1 MIEKLAGAANRNGHL
16 PIGVEQSASDWQVD
30 QYWKTILQ
38 NRTHALNLPLDFVRP
53 AVKGGQRDAVT
64 HKTTLALQRELALA
78 AENEAVS
85 VEVVL
90 LAALMLLLA
99 KYTGQEYVVVGW
111 TSNSVQHACGGSETA
126 CTTVVAGCVEQ
137 SRTWREFL
145 AAIEQTCLQA
155 RAPKRFSYE
164 QLVDTM
170 DADQDPSRNPLF
182 DVRLKQRH
190 TETARQ
196 KDDFALGFDV
206 ERDGISLRIEYDANL
221 FFAST
226 MERLLRHY
234 VNLLTELVRDGDQRL
249 ADVDMLSADERER
262 LVYGWN
268 ETATAYPSAQSI
280 AHMLEQQ
287 VEQRPEDIAVVFGEQ
302 SLTYKQLHAQS
313 NQIAHALHQR
323 GIGEGDVVVVMA
335 ERSLELITG
344 LLGVLKAG
352 AAYTPVDPGYP
363 AERLRYLLHHSQ
375 AKLLLVQRAVQDRIA
390 DTDAEV
396 VAVEDLLAAGWPSD
410 SLPLPYDPERLMYVL
425 YTSGSTGN
433 PKGAMIRAHAFVNL
447 LHWYTR
453 EFSLGENDRML
464 LIASASF
471 DLAQKNLYAPL
482 ITGGRLV
489 LFEPGLYDYEQMAAT
504 IEREGITAINCT
516 PSAFYPLVEASADDD
531 YAKLKSLRWVFL
543 GGEPI
548 HMTQLAPWLRSAKC
562 QAEIVNTYGPTE
574 CTDIVSYYRIHGKDW
589 QGETNLPIGKP
600 IDNVRLYVVDKDMR
614 LVPEGLEGELCIG
627 GVGVGLGYYNAPEL
641 TEERFVQSSEIPE
654 QVVYKTG
661 DVVKRLPDGQ
671 IVFIGRVDHQV
682 KVRGFRIEIEE
693 IEKKLL
699 DHPQVKEAVVT
710 AVQDAGGDTSLRA
723 YVVPASSLTTELVYD
738 YLHAEL
744 PGYMVPQ
751 FVILLEALPLTPN
764 GKVDRKALPVPTEE
778 LSLAEETHAEDHAGP
793 ETLQDETEQQL
804 VKLWQEVLGIRKVG
818 RQDSFFRLGG
828 HSLKAVAL
836 LSRIKKTFGVS
847 LPIHMLFRQPTIQQ
861 LAEVIRHSPK
871 TSVASIPAAGGQ
883 EYYRLSSEQ
892 ERLYV
897 LEQFEHV
904 GTAYNVPWATVV
916 YGPFDVAR
924 CQQAFAALSLRHE
937 SLRTCFELVGDT
949 VLQKVLQKVDGFFT
963 YTEANGAERE
973 QPEQLI
979 RPFIRPFDLSVG
991 PLFRVNVV
999 RLGADEHLLFLDMHH
1014 IVADGISL
1022 QIVLQEFAAL
1032 YEGKTLEPLPMQ
1044 YKDYANWQGNRRETL
1059 QSQEEYWLDVL
1070 QGELPALN
1078 LPLDYPRPP
1087 LQSFEGDKVTARLDS
1102 SLAQKLRQMAED
1114 TDSTLYM
1121 VLLAAYDVLLH
1132 KYTGQTDIVVGSPI
1146 AGRPQPEFERL
1157 VGMFVNTLALRSF
1170 PQPDKPFRDFLAEVR
1185 ESCLKAYEHQEWP
1198 FEKLVEKLQPVRDLS
1213 RNPLFDTMFV
1223 LQNMENALPRL
1234 PGVKLVALPI
1244 NNRAAQF
1251 DLMLEAVEQEDGF
1264 QLNLEFCTKLF
1275 ATRTMERLLRH
1286 YVNLLTELVR
1296 DGDQRLADVDM
1307 LSADERER
1315 LVYGWNGTATAYPSA
1330 QSIAHM
1336 LEQQVEQRPED
1347 IAVVFGEQSLTYKQL
1362 HAQSNQIAH
1371 ALHQRGIGEGDV
1383 VVVMAERSLELITG
1397 LLGVLKAGA
1406 AYTPVDPG
1414 YPAERLRYLLRHSQA
1429 KLLLVQRAVQDRI
1442 ADTDAE
1448 VVAVEDLL
1456 AAKWPSDSLPLPYD
1470 PERLMYVLYTSGS
1483 TGNPKGAMIRAHAF
1497 VNLLHWYT
1505 REFSLGENDRML
1517 LIASA
1522 SFDLAQKNLYAPLI
1536 TGGRLVLFEPG
1547 LYDYEQMAA
1556 TIEREGITAINCTPS
1571 AFYPLVDASADDDY
1585 AKLKS
1590 LRWVFLGGEPIHM
1603 TQLAPWLRSAKCQ
1616 AEIVNTYG
1624 PTECTDI
1631 ASYCRVHG
1639 KDWKW
1644 GTNLPIG
1651 KPIDNVRLYVVD
1663 KDMRLVPEGLEGEL
1677 CIGGV
1682 GVGLGYYNAPDLTQE
1697 RFVQSSELPEQV
1709 VYKTGDVVKRLPDG
1723 QIVFIGR
1730 VDHQVK
1736 VRGFRIEIEEIE
1748 KKLLDHPQV
1757 KEAVVTAVQDAGG
1770 DTSLRAYVVPAS
1782 SLTTE
1787 QVYDYLH
1794 AELPG
1799 YMVPQFVIL
1808 LEALP
1813 LTPNGKVDRKAL
1825 PVPTAELA
1833 HAAEQTGEQAEEQAA
1848 PEKRE
1853 IEQQLAKLWQEVL
1866 GIRKIG
1872 LEDSFFRLGGHS
1884 LKAVALLSRIKKAF
1898 GVSIPIPTLFRKPT
1912 VRQLAEV
1919 IRQSPQTAQSQS
1931 QSDPVATPRA
1941 GKQRDQTY
1949 YRLSSEQE
1957 RLYVLAQFEHVGTA
1971 YNVPWAAVVYGP
1983 FDVSRCQQAFAA
1995 LSLRHESLRTCFE
2008 LVGDTVLQKVLQKA
2022 DGFFTYTEANGAE
2035 REQPEQ
2041 LIRPFIRPFD
2051 LGVGPLFRV
2060 NVVRLGADEHLLF
2073 LDMHHIVADGI
2084 SLQLVLQEFAALY
2097 EGKTLEPLSMQ
2108 YKDYANW
2115 QGKRRETLQA
2125 QEAYWLDVLQGEL
2138 PVLNV
2143 PLDYPRPPLQS
2154 FEGDKVTAR
2163 LDSSLAQKLRQ
2174 MAEDTDS
2181 TLYMVL
2187 LAAYDVLLHKY
2198 TGQTDIVVGSPVGG
2212 RQQPE
2217 FERLVG
2223 MFVNTLALRSFPQ
2236 PDKPFRDF
2244 LAEVRESCLKA
2255 YEHQEWPFE
2264 KLVEKLQPVRDL
2276 SRNALFDTMFV
2287 LQNMENALPRLTGVE
2302 LVALPINNRASQFDL
2317 MLEAIEQEDG
2327 LELNL
2332 EFCTKLFATRTMER
2346 LLRHYCHLLE
2356 QLVQD
2361 TDQRLADLDML
2372 AADRDEP
2379 LIYDRGHNLTTD
2391 SADPVRSAAHLPQRK
2406 QQAEHP
2412 EKSAAVPGE
2421 RQASMVPLPALE
2433 AAEKRPDYPA
2443 SSAQK
2448 RLFMLDKL
2456 LGRSTAYNVPV
2467 IRNINGRVDSKRLE
2481 KALQGLVERH
2491 ESLRTAFQLE
2501 VESGALRQ
2509 KVHSAVPFAFPVYA
2523 LTEAEAA
2530 EMIRDF
2536 VRPFRLDK
2544 APLFRAA
2551 LIELTDKKESILIL
2565 DMHHTIT
2572 DGLSVGIM
2580 LKELAALYE
2589 NRQLDPLSLQYK
2601 DYAVW
2606 ESQLM
2611 HTQEWKKQEAYWLE
2625 RFKEPVHPVR
2635 LPFSR
2640 PPALTAEATSRTL
2653 HFSLEENTATALQNL
2668 AHSTETTLFMVML
2681 AAFTVLLSRLSGQDD
2696 IVVGTPI
2703 SGRHREGLE
2712 NIVGMFV
2719 NTLAIR
2725 NQPRSSQ
2732 SFLTYLHQV
2741 KERLLD
2747 AYENQDYAFDQLVDK
2762 LNVPREI
2769 NGNPLFNVMFQFAQ
2783 HDEAETIDGLKLQA
2797 VEYDGAPGKFDLHF
2811 VVVQENQR
2819 ALHLE
2824 MTYREAYLPDETA
2837 REFLAHF
2844 HGLVQQIVRDVQ
2856 QDGKEEIATPHP

>member
-1 MIEKLAGAANRNGHL
+1 MMIEKLAGAANRNGQL
-16 PIGVEQSASDWQVD
+16 PVGVEQSASDWQVD
-30 QYWKTILQ
+30 EYWKTILQ

-64 HKTTLALQRELALA
+64 YKTTLALQRELALA

-206 ERDGISLRIEYDANL
+206 ERDGISLRIEYDASL
-221 FFAST
+221 FFSST

-302 SLTYKQLHAQS
+302 SLTYKQLHAHS

-363 AERLRYLLHHSQ
+363 AERLRYLLH
-375 AKLLLVQRAVQDRIA
+375 
-390 DTDAEV
+390 
-396 VAVEDLLAAGWPSD
+396 
-410 SLPLPYDPERLMYVL
+410 
-425 YTSGSTGN
+425 
-433 PKGAMIRAHAFVNL
+433 
-447 LHWYTR
+447 
-453 EFSLGENDRML
+453 
-464 LIASASF
+464 
-471 DLAQKNLYAPL
+471 
-482 ITGGRLV
+482 
-489 LFEPGLYDYEQMAAT
+489 
-504 IEREGITAINCT
+504 
-516 PSAFYPLVEASADDD
+516 
-531 YAKLKSLRWVFL
+531 
-543 GGEPI
+543 
-548 HMTQLAPWLRSAKC
+548 
-562 QAEIVNTYGPTE
+562 
-574 CTDIVSYYRIHGKDW
+574 
-589 QGETNLPIGKP
+589 
-600 IDNVRLYVVDKDMR
+600 
-614 LVPEGLEGELCIG
+614 
-627 GVGVGLGYYNAPEL
+627 
-641 TEERFVQSSEIPE
+641 
-654 QVVYKTG
+654 
-661 DVVKRLPDGQ
+661 
-671 IVFIGRVDHQV
+671 
-682 KVRGFRIEIEE
+682 
-693 IEKKLL
+693 
-699 DHPQVKEAVVT
+699 
-710 AVQDAGGDTSLRA
+710 
-723 YVVPASSLTTELVYD
+723 
-738 YLHAEL
+738 
-744 PGYMVPQ
+744 
-751 FVILLEALPLTPN
+751 
-764 GKVDRKALPVPTEE
+764 
-778 LSLAEETHAEDHAGP
+778 
-793 ETLQDETEQQL
+793 
-804 VKLWQEVLGIRKVG
+804 
-818 RQDSFFRLGG
+818 
-828 HSLKAVAL
+828 
-836 LSRIKKTFGVS
+836 
-847 LPIHMLFRQPTIQQ
+847 
-861 LAEVIRHSPK
+861 
-871 TSVASIPAAGGQ
+871 
-883 EYYRLSSEQ
+883 
-892 ERLYV
+892 
-897 LEQFEHV
+897 
-904 GTAYNVPWATVV
+904 
-916 YGPFDVAR
+916 
-924 CQQAFAALSLRHE
+924 
-937 SLRTCFELVGDT
+937 
-949 VLQKVLQKVDGFFT
+949 
-963 YTEANGAERE
+963 
-973 QPEQLI
+973 
-979 RPFIRPFDLSVG
+979 
-991 PLFRVNVV
+991 
-999 RLGADEHLLFLDMHH
+999 
-1014 IVADGISL
+1014 
-1022 QIVLQEFAAL
+1022 
-1032 YEGKTLEPLPMQ
+1032 
-1044 YKDYANWQGNRRETL
+1044 
-1059 QSQEEYWLDVL
+1059 
-1070 QGELPALN
+1070 
-1078 LPLDYPRPP
+1078 
-1087 LQSFEGDKVTARLDS
+1087 
-1102 SLAQKLRQMAED
+1102 
-1114 TDSTLYM
+1114 
-1121 VLLAAYDVLLH
+1121 
-1132 KYTGQTDIVVGSPI
+1132 
-1146 AGRPQPEFERL
+1146 
-1157 VGMFVNTLALRSF
+1157 
-1170 PQPDKPFRDFLAEVR
+1170 
-1185 ESCLKAYEHQEWP
+1185 
-1198 FEKLVEKLQPVRDLS
+1198 
-1213 RNPLFDTMFV
+1213 
-1223 LQNMENALPRL
+1223 
-1234 PGVKLVALPI
+1234 
-1244 NNRAAQF
+1244 
-1251 DLMLEAVEQEDGF
+1251 
-1264 QLNLEFCTKLF
+1264 
-1275 ATRTMERLLRH
+1275 
-1286 YVNLLTELVR
+1286 
-1296 DGDQRLADVDM
+1296 
-1307 LSADERER
+1307 
-1315 LVYGWNGTATAYPSA
+1315 
-1330 QSIAHM
+1330 
-1336 LEQQVEQRPED
+1336 
-1347 IAVVFGEQSLTYKQL
+1347 
-1362 HAQSNQIAH
+1362 
-1371 ALHQRGIGEGDV
+1371 
-1383 VVVMAERSLELITG
+1383 
-1397 LLGVLKAGA
+1397 
-1406 AYTPVDPG
+1406 
-1414 YPAERLRYLLRHSQA
+1414 HSQA

-1603 TQLAPWLRSAKCQ
+1603 TQLAPWLRSAHCQ

-1631 ASYCRVHG
+1631 ASYYRVSG
-1639 KDWKW
+1639 KDWQGETK
-1644 GTNLPIG
+1644 LPIG

-1682 GVGLGYYNAPDLTQE
+1682 GVGLGYYNAPELTEE

-1833 HAAEQTGEQAEEQAA
+1833 QAEEQTGEQAEEQAA

-2035 REQPEQ
+2035 HEQPEQ

-2097 EGKTLEPLSMQ
+2097 EGKTLEPLPMQ

-2138 PVLNV
+2138 PVLNL

-2154 FEGDKVTAR
+2154 FEGDKVTTR
-2163 LDSSLAQKLRQ
+2163 IDRSLAQKLRQ
-2174 MAEDTDS
+2174 VAEDTNS

-2276 SRNALFDTMFV
+2276 SRNPLFDTMFV
-2287 LQNMENALPRLTGVE
+2287 LQNMENALPRLPGVE

-2372 AADRDEP
+2372 AADGDEP
-2379 LIYDRGHNLTTD
+2379 LVYDRGHNLTTD
-2391 SADPVRSAAHLPQRK
+2391 SADPVRSAAHQPQRK

-2421 RQASMVPLPALE
+2421 RQASINPLPALE

-2491 ESLRTAFQLE
+2491 ESLRTAFHLE

-2565 DMHHTIT
+2565 DMHHAIT

-2589 NRQLDPLSLQYK
+2589 NRQLEPLSLQYK

-2635 LPFSR
+2635 LRFSR

>member
-1 MIEKLAGAANRNGHL
+1 MIEKLAGAANRNGQL

-30 QYWKTILQ
+30 EYWKTILQ

-64 HKTTLALQRELALA
+64 YKTTLALQRELALA

-170 DADQDPSRNPLF
+170 DADQDASRNPLF

-302 SLTYKQLHAQS
+302 SLTYKQLHAHS

-516 PSAFYPLVEASADDD
+516 PSAFYPLVDASADDD

-548 HMTQLAPWLRSAKC
+548 HMTQLAPWLRSAHC

-574 CTDIVSYYRIHGKDW
+574 CTDIASYYRVSGKDW

-641 TEERFVQSSEIPE
+641 TE
-654 QVVYKTG
+654 
-661 DVVKRLPDGQ
+661 
-671 IVFIGRVDHQV
+671 
-682 KVRGFRIEIEE
+682 
-693 IEKKLL
+693 
-699 DHPQVKEAVVT
+699 
-710 AVQDAGGDTSLRA
+710 
-723 YVVPASSLTTELVYD
+723 
-738 YLHAEL
+738 
-744 PGYMVPQ
+744 
-751 FVILLEALPLTPN
+751 
-764 GKVDRKALPVPTEE
+764 
-778 LSLAEETHAEDHAGP
+778 
-793 ETLQDETEQQL
+793 
-804 VKLWQEVLGIRKVG
+804 
-818 RQDSFFRLGG
+818 
-828 HSLKAVAL
+828 
-836 LSRIKKTFGVS
+836 
-847 LPIHMLFRQPTIQQ
+847 
-861 LAEVIRHSPK
+861 
-871 TSVASIPAAGGQ
+871 
-883 EYYRLSSEQ
+883 
-892 ERLYV
+892 
-897 LEQFEHV
+897 
-904 GTAYNVPWATVV
+904 
-916 YGPFDVAR
+916 
-924 CQQAFAALSLRHE
+924 
-937 SLRTCFELVGDT
+937 
-949 VLQKVLQKVDGFFT
+949 
-963 YTEANGAERE
+963 
-973 QPEQLI
+973 
-979 RPFIRPFDLSVG
+979 
-991 PLFRVNVV
+991 
-999 RLGADEHLLFLDMHH
+999 
-1014 IVADGISL
+1014 
-1022 QIVLQEFAAL
+1022 
-1032 YEGKTLEPLPMQ
+1032 
-1044 YKDYANWQGNRRETL
+1044 
-1059 QSQEEYWLDVL
+1059 
-1070 QGELPALN
+1070 
-1078 LPLDYPRPP
+1078 
-1087 LQSFEGDKVTARLDS
+1087 
-1102 SLAQKLRQMAED
+1102 
-1114 TDSTLYM
+1114 
-1121 VLLAAYDVLLH
+1121 
-1132 KYTGQTDIVVGSPI
+1132 
-1146 AGRPQPEFERL
+1146 
-1157 VGMFVNTLALRSF
+1157 
-1170 PQPDKPFRDFLAEVR
+1170 
-1185 ESCLKAYEHQEWP
+1185 
-1198 FEKLVEKLQPVRDLS
+1198 
-1213 RNPLFDTMFV
+1213 
-1223 LQNMENALPRL
+1223 
-1234 PGVKLVALPI
+1234 
-1244 NNRAAQF
+1244 
-1251 DLMLEAVEQEDGF
+1251 
-1264 QLNLEFCTKLF
+1264 
-1275 ATRTMERLLRH
+1275 
-1286 YVNLLTELVR
+1286 
-1296 DGDQRLADVDM
+1296 
-1307 LSADERER
+1307 
-1315 LVYGWNGTATAYPSA
+1315 
-1330 QSIAHM
+1330 
-1336 LEQQVEQRPED
+1336 
-1347 IAVVFGEQSLTYKQL
+1347 
-1362 HAQSNQIAH
+1362 
-1371 ALHQRGIGEGDV
+1371 
-1383 VVVMAERSLELITG
+1383 
-1397 LLGVLKAGA
+1397 
-1406 AYTPVDPG
+1406 
-1414 YPAERLRYLLRHSQA
+1414 
-1429 KLLLVQRAVQDRI
+1429 
-1442 ADTDAE
+1442 
-1448 VVAVEDLL
+1448 
-1456 AAKWPSDSLPLPYD
+1456 
-1470 PERLMYVLYTSGS
+1470 
-1483 TGNPKGAMIRAHAF
+1483 
-1497 VNLLHWYT
+1497 
-1505 REFSLGENDRML
+1505 
-1517 LIASA
+1517 
-1522 SFDLAQKNLYAPLI
+1522 
-1536 TGGRLVLFEPG
+1536 
-1547 LYDYEQMAA
+1547 
-1556 TIEREGITAINCTPS
+1556 
-1571 AFYPLVDASADDDY
+1571 
-1585 AKLKS
+1585 
-1590 LRWVFLGGEPIHM
+1590 
-1603 TQLAPWLRSAKCQ
+1603 
-1616 AEIVNTYG
+1616 
-1624 PTECTDI
+1624 
-1631 ASYCRVHG
+1631 
-1639 KDWKW
+1639 
-1644 GTNLPIG
+1644 
-1651 KPIDNVRLYVVD
+1651 
-1663 KDMRLVPEGLEGEL
+1663 
-1677 CIGGV
+1677 
-1682 GVGLGYYNAPDLTQE
+1682 E

-1787 QVYDYLH
+1787 LVYDYLH

-1983 FDVSRCQQAFAA
+1983 FDVARCEQAFAA

-2022 DGFFTYTEANGAE
+2022 DGFFIYTEANGAE
-2035 REQPEQ
+2035 HEQPEQ

-2084 SLQLVLQEFAALY
+2084 SLQIVLQEFAALY
-2097 EGKTLEPLSMQ
+2097 EGKTLEPLPMQ
-2108 YKDYANW
+2108 YKDYANL
-2115 QGKRRETLQA
+2115 QGNRRETLQA

-2138 PVLNV
+2138 PALNL

-2372 AADRDEP
+2372 AADGDEP
-2379 LIYDRGHNLTTD
+2379 LVYDRGHNLTTD
-2391 SADPVRSAAHLPQRK
+2391 SADPVRSAAHQPQRK

-2589 NRQLDPLSLQYK
+2589 NRQLEPLSLHYK